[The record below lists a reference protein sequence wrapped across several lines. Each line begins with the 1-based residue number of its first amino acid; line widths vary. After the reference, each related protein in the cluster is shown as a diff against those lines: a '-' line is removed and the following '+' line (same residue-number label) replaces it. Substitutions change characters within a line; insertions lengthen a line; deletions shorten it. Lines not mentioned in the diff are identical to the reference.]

1 MKPTLPARRVIQVVL
16 ISPFEIS
23 RTGLRLLLESRRSI
37 CVSEAAS
44 CRAALESASM
54 QPNVLLFE
62 HGPESSAEMELLPQV
77 MQAWKNVPVLILAGT
92 RDAEA
97 HCAFM
102 RLGVRGLVLRTDP
115 VEHLLRAI
123 ERLNAYEVWFEPSLM
138 EGALAHLTWRYSH
151 DGECSG
157 RAPTA
162 SLTSREIEVIRLV
175 AEALPNRRI
184 AQRLFISETT
194 VRHHLNTVFGKLRV
208 SSRLEL
214 MKYAYC
220 SGLAKATA
228 AASVR
233 TAQIA

>member
-1 MKPTLPARRVIQVVL
+1 MKPTLPAGRVIQVVL

-37 CVSEAAS
+37 RVSESAS
-44 CRAALESASM
+44 CRAALESATV

-62 HGPESSAEMELLPQV
+62 QVPESSAEMELLPQV
-77 MQAWKNVPVLILAGT
+77 LQAWKNVPVLILAGT

-102 RLGVRGLVLRTDP
+102 RLGVRGLVLQTEP

-123 ERLNAYEVWFEPSLM
+123 ERLNAREVWFEPSLM
-138 EGALAHLTWRYSH
+138 EAVLTHLTGHNQDSA
-151 DGECSG
+151 CLAT
-157 RAPTA
+157 APTA
-162 SLTSREIEVIRLV
+162 SLTSRELEVIRLL
-175 AEALPNRRI
+175 AEALPNRLI
-184 AQRLFISETT
+184 AERLFISETT
-194 VRHHLNTVFGKLRV
+194 VRHHLNSVFGKLGV

-214 MKYAYC
+214 MKYAYG
-220 SGLAKATA
+220 SGLAKPT

-233 TAQIA
+233 MAQIA

>member
-1 MKPTLPARRVIQVVL
+1 MKPTLPAGRVIQVVL

-23 RTGLRLLLESRRSI
+23 RTGLRLLLESRRRVR
-37 CVSEAAS
+37 VSEAAS
-44 CRAALESASM
+44 CRAALESASV

-62 HGPESSAEMELLPQV
+62 QVPESSAEMELLPQV
-77 MQAWKNVPVLILAGT
+77 LQAWKNVPVLILAGT

-102 RLGVRGLVLRTDP
+102 RLGVRGLVLKTEP

-123 ERLNAYEVWFEPSLM
+123 ERLNAREVWFEPSLM
-138 EGALAHLTWRYSH
+138 EAVLTHLTGHNQDRA
-151 DGECSG
+151 CLAT
-157 RAPTA
+157 APTA
-162 SLTSREIEVIRLV
+162 FLTSREIEVIRLL
-175 AEALPNRRI
+175 AEALPNRLI
-184 AQRLFISETT
+184 AERLFISETT
-194 VRHHLNTVFGKLRV
+194 IRHHLNSVFGKLGV

-220 SGLAKATA
+220 SGLAKPT